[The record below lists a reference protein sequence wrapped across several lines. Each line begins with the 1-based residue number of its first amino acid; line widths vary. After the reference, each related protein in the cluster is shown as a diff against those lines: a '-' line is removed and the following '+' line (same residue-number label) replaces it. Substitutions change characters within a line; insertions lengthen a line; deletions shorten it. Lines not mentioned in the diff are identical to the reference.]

1 MCDEEKSP
9 WQTVSSRVVY
19 DNPWI
24 RVREDAVIR
33 PDKEP
38 GIYGVVH
45 YKNTAI
51 GILAV
56 EGEDI
61 YLVGQ
66 YRYTL
71 GQYSWE
77 IPEGGCAEGEEHLA
91 AAKRE
96 LEEETGLQA
105 KRWTKLGEAHLSNS
119 VSDELAVWY
128 LATDLI
134 KGVQQPEGTEQLII
148 RRVPV
153 IEALQMA
160 LTGKIT
166 DAISLMAIFQY
177 HLLSGGRW
185 QRALPKKTN
194 P

>member
-1 MCDEEKSP
+1 MSDEEKSP
-9 WQTVSSRVVY
+9 WQTVSSRIVY

-24 RVREDAVIR
+24 KVREDAVIR
-33 PDKEP
+33 PDGEP
-38 GIYGVVH
+38 GIYGVVQ

-51 GILAV
+51 GVLAV
-56 EGEDI
+56 ERDEI

-71 GQYSWE
+71 KQYSWE

-105 KRWTKLGEAHLSNS
+105 RRWTKLGEAHLSNS
-119 VSDELAVWY
+119 VSDEFAVWY

-134 KGVQQPEGTEQLII
+134 QGIQRPEGTEQLTV
-148 RRVPV
+148 RRVPFT
-153 IEALQMA
+153 EALQMA
-160 LTGKIT
+160 QTGKIT
-166 DAISLMAIFQY
+166 DAISLIGIFQY
-177 HLLSGGRW
+177 SLLAGENR
-185 QRALPKKTN
+185 
-194 P
+194 

>member
-1 MCDEEKSP
+1 MADEEKSP
-9 WQTVSSRVVY
+9 WQTVASKVVY

-24 RVREDAVIR
+24 KVREDTVIR
-33 PDKEP
+33 PDGEP

-56 EGEDI
+56 EGDDI

-71 GQYSWE
+71 EQYSWE
-77 IPEGGCAEGEEHLA
+77 IPEGGCAEGEEYLA

-105 KRWTKLGEAHLSNS
+105 RCWTKLGEAHLSNS

-128 LATDLI
+128 LATELI
-134 KGVQQPEGTEQLII
+134 QGVQRPEGTEQLII
-148 RRVPV
+148 RRLPFT
-153 IEALQMA
+153 EALQMSQ
-160 LTGKIT
+160 TGKIT
-166 DAISLMAIFQY
+166 DAMSLIAIFQY
-177 HLLSGGRW
+177 GLLVGGR
-185 QRALPKKTN
+185 
-194 P
+194 